1 MANPENL
8 RGYFET
14 FIMLMCFE
22 GKGKRVFLLRKLRF
36 FIDDKQ
42 KIITYKSTDGSLC
55 F

>member
-1 MANPENL
+1 MAQAELL
-8 RGYFET
+8 RFFFET
-14 FIMLMCFE
+14 FIMQLCFE

-42 KIITYKSTDGSLC
+42 KIITYKSSDGSLC